1 MKDNTLILLLALA
14 GVGGLLWW
22 YTKAKDQEGQPE
34 PASEPEP
41 GYNPLPPIQ
50 PFDPER
56 GFGVRVGLDPSYYAF
71 KRAIGGLR

>member
-1 MKDNTLILLLALA
+1 MNNNALVLLLALA

-22 YTKAKDQEGQPE
+22 STKAKDQEGQPE
-34 PASEPEP
+34 PVSEP

-71 KRAIGGLR
+71 GRAIGGLR